1 MNINSEN
8 LRFIMGFKLKQFRQE
23 SGLSLKELARKTNLS
38 ISYLSEIEK
47 GKKYPKP
54 EKILHLAE
62 ALGITFD
69 ELVSLQVNKEFDP
82 LPVVFSSPVLKEF
95 PFRMYGVQPQD
106 LLALITGDPEKS
118 GALIRTFLEIGQDY
132 DMRVEHLLLAALR
145 SYQQMHHNYFE
156 DIENAASAF
165 ILENG
170 WQPNPPMDPERLRQ
184 YLTGQK
190 GYVIDA
196 ERLENYPELR
206 EIRAVWVS
214 GTPPRLFIRRNLLPA
229 QQAFIFGREIG
240 FDYLNLKE
248 RPQTAAHFQPSFE
261 QLLNNF
267 KASYFSAALLMNRKI
282 LVDDITEFLQGSRWD
297 GAAFLQLIRKY
308 AVTPEMFLYRLSA
321 LLPHFFDI
329 RELIFFRFHHNLT
342 ENKLELAKIFNMSK
356 IYIPN
361 GIGAREHHC
370 RRWMALQLLNR
381 LQHQQEDPPQTPLIV
396 AQRLHFLNMDAEL
409 FSISLA
415 YPSPLFPER
424 HICVTI
430 SFVVNEM
437 FRRAVKFWD
446 DPEIS
451 RVEVNETCERCGLLP
466 EQCAERVVPPVI
478 YRRQQ
483 ELRKQEETLNRLLQ
497 DLKG

>member
-1 MNINSEN
+1 MNVNSEN

-23 SGLSLKELARKTNLS
+23 SGLSLKQLAERANLS

-62 ALGITFD
+62 ALGISFD
-69 ELVSLQVNKEFDP
+69 ELVSLQVNKDFDP

-170 WQPNPPMDPERLRQ
+170 WQPAPPIDPAMLRQ
-184 YLTGQK
+184 YLVEQK
-190 GYVIDA
+190 GYHID
-196 ERLENYPELR
+196 EHTLSNYPELR

-214 GTPPRLFIRRNLLPA
+214 GKPPWLLIRKDLLPG

-240 FDYLNLKE
+240 FDYLKLKE
-248 RPQTAAHFQPSFE
+248 RPQTAAHIQISFE

-267 KASYFSAALLMNRKI
+267 KASYFSGALLMNRK
-282 LVDDITEFLQGSRWD
+282 LLADDMSEFLQKTRWD
-297 GAAFLQLIRKY
+297 GPAFSDLIRKY
-308 AVTPEMFLYRLSA
+308 GVTPEMFLYRLTA
-321 LLPHFFDI
+321 LMPHFFDLN
-329 RELIFFRFHHNLT
+329 ELIFFRFQHNLT
-342 ENKLELAKIFNMSK
+342 HGKLELAKIFNMSK
-356 IYIPN
+356 IFIPN
-361 GIGAREHHC
+361 GMGTKEHHC
-370 RRWMALQLLNR
+370 RRWMSLKLLEQPEAAPAFSAALPR
-381 LQHQQEDPPQTPLIV
+381 IA
-396 AQRLHFLNMDAEL
+396 AQRLHFLNMDTEL
-409 FSISLA
+409 FNISLA
-415 YPSPLFPER
+415 YPSPLFADR
-424 HICVTI
+424 HISTTI
-430 SFVVNEM
+430 CFVINEA

-446 DPEIS
+446 DPQVP
-451 RVEVNETCERCGLLP
+451 RVDVNETCERCGLLP
-466 EQCAERVVPPVI
+466 AQCSERVVPPVI
-478 YRRQQ
+478 YQRQQ
-483 ELRKQEETLNRLLQ
+483 ELKKQEETLNRLLKE
-497 DLKG
+497 LK